1 MLSLDYFRRTFDS
14 YYTGWDFAILPFILI
29 AVWLYG
35 RARQNKKIENNQA
48 YSYYT
53 RALMIKVIGAVLFCL
68 GYTIVLRGGDTTL
81 YFWSSNSCAN
91 LAYSDFGAYWQILK
105 GNINAETLSA
115 FNSETGYVAYM
126 RDMRAFSVVRLTSIF
141 SLFAGRSYLIT
152 TILLNLVLFNAFWK
166 FFKLLHSIYPDLI
179 KPLFWGIFLIPSV
192 VFWGSGILKDSYTMA
207 ATLWFI
213 SSFYYIIIK
222 FDKSKL
228 ISSIIYAI
236 ISIFIF
242 ITIKP
247 YILFALIIGLAIWF
261 VFGYIQK
268 IRNPFF
274 RVFALPILLVLAT
287 VGGGAALIKA
297 TESSGGFY
305 SSPEA
310 MMERAVVIQNDLKQ
324 DYYGENT
331 FDIGRFDASYTGIL
345 SKAPIAIVSGLF
357 RPFIWEASGPTLMM
371 SALENIFIMVLL
383 IIAILGRGI
392 RNFFKQLSSNHYLVF
407 SFTFTII
414 LSLMVGLTTAN
425 FGALVRYKIPYMPF
439 IITSLLIIYNNNRKI
454 RQDKEVKVRNVFPH
468 QISN

>member
-35 RARQNKKIENNQA
+35 RARQNKKIDQNSA

-53 RALMIKVIGAVLFCL
+53 KALMIKVIGAVLFCL
-68 GYTIVLRGGDTTL
+68 GYTIVLRGGDTSL

-91 LAYSDFGAYWQILK
+91 LAFTDFGAYWQILK

-126 RDMRAFSVVRLTSIF
+126 NDMRAFTIVRLTSII
-141 SLFAGRSYLIT
+141 SLISFRSYLIT
-152 TILLNLVLFNAFWK
+152 AIVLNLVLFNAFWK
-166 FFKLLHSIYPDLI
+166 FFKLLHSIYPHLI

-228 ISSIIYAI
+228 ISCIIYAVI
-236 ISIFIF
+236 SISIFLN
-242 ITIKP
+242 IKP

-268 IRNPFF
+268 IKNPFF
-274 RVFALPILLVLAT
+274 RAFTLPILLLIAI
-287 VGGGAALIKA
+287 VGAGAALMKA

-310 MMERAVVIQNDLKQ
+310 MMERAVIIQNDLTQ
-324 DYYGENT
+324 DYYGTNS
-331 FDIGRFDASYTGIL
+331 FDIGSFDASYTGIL
-345 SKAPIAIVSGLF
+345 SKAPVAIVAGLF
-357 RPFIWEASGPTLMM
+357 RPFIWEASGPTLII
-371 SALENIFIMVLL
+371 SALENIFILVLL
-383 IIAILGRGI
+383 MIAVFGRGI
-392 RNFFKQLSSNHYLVF
+392 KNFFKQLSSNHYLIF
-407 SFTFTII
+407 SFTFTLI

-439 IITSLLIIYNNNRKI
+439 LITSLLIIYNNQKI
-454 RQDKEVKVRNVFPH
+454 IKNEKGVKVSTYQN
-468 QISN
+468 NNE

>member
-35 RARQNKKIENNQA
+35 RARQNKKIDQNSA

-53 RALMIKVIGAVLFCL
+53 KALMIKVIGAVLFCL
-68 GYTIVLRGGDTTL
+68 GYTIVLRGGDTSL

-91 LAYSDFGAYWQILK
+91 LAFTDFGAYWQILK

-126 RDMRAFSVVRLTSIF
+126 NDMRAFTIVRLTSII
-141 SLFAGRSYLIT
+141 SLISFRSYLIT
-152 TILLNLVLFNAFWK
+152 AIVLNLVLFNAFWK
-166 FFKLLHSIYPDLI
+166 FFKLLHSIYPHLI

-207 ATLWFI
+207 ATLWFAY
-213 SSFYYIIIK
+213 SFYYIAIK

-228 ISSIIYAI
+228 ISCIIYAVI
-236 ISIFIF
+236 SISIFLN
-242 ITIKP
+242 IKP

-268 IRNPFF
+268 IKNPFF
-274 RVFALPILLVLAT
+274 RAFTLPILLLIAI
-287 VGGGAALIKA
+287 VGAGAALMKA

-310 MMERAVVIQNDLKQ
+310 MMERAVIIQNDLTQ
-324 DYYGENT
+324 DYYGTNS
-331 FDIGRFDASYTGIL
+331 FDIGSFDASYTGIL
-345 SKAPIAIVSGLF
+345 SKAPVAIVAGLF
-357 RPFIWEASGPTLMM
+357 RPFIWEANGPTLLM

-383 IIAILGRGI
+383 IIAVFGRGI
-392 RNFFKQLSSNHYLVF
+392 KNFFKQLSSNHYLIF
-407 SFTFTII
+407 SFTFTLI

-439 IITSLLIIYNNNRKI
+439 LITSLLIIYNNQKI
-454 RQDKEVKVRNVFPH
+454 IKNEKGVKVSTYQN
-468 QISN
+468 NNE